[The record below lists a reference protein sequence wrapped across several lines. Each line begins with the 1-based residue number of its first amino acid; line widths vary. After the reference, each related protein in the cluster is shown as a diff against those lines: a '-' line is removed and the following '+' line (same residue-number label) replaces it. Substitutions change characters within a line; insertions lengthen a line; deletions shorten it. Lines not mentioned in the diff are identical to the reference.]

1 MLQALPRLLVMPN
14 TVAEV
19 GQASIHQVEEV
30 RYLVVV
36 VVVLAEQLI
45 MVLREGLGEAIPQAV
60 EEQPLLTLKGMAG
73 LGLAELLGV
82 VTAAE
87 VARPVVQVEGQVVME
102 GLAAPLAGVEVLV
115 EWEVQAKVKLA
126 VPGAQVAEAR

>member
-1 MLQALPRLLVMPN
+1 
-14 TVAEV
+14 
-19 GQASIHQVEEV
+19 
-30 RYLVVV
+30 
-36 VVVLAEQLI
+36 
-45 MVLREGLGEAIPQAV
+45 V
-60 EEQPLLTLKGMAG
+60 EEQPLLPLKGMAG